1 MACALLVTVV
11 FSDSDVCAQAIRT
24 VNPYY
29 MPNPPKQPLPPIG
42 PLVENLDT
50 AWPADQVSLVRIW
63 LGHACPFKGYFHC
76 NHRHLDMYSCWG
88 CDHLHPDTCPC
99 GSGESFSSGC
109 VHLCLDTH
117 TYSGKPVQGSF
128 SFILAHILVDQV
140 SQSVQVRPPP
150 SWHAY
155 LWIIKTVSSGYLHFH
170 LWHKYLRIR

>member
-1 MACALLVTVV
+1 MACALVTVV

-99 GSGESFSSGC
+99 GSGESGQGVTGTCRPVKGVHSPSSGHVQLFRVWPLSSWHMSLWIRWVIQFRVC
-109 VHLCLDTH
+109 TPLSWH
-117 TYSGKPVQGSF
+117 TY
-128 SFILAHILVDQV
+128 L
-140 SQSVQVRPPP
+140 
-150 SWHAY
+150 
-155 LWIIKTVSSGYLHFH
+155 
-170 LWHKYLRIR
+170 LR